1 MFLFNK
7 TLDQYGR
14 VSWVFGCV
22 LGSRPEASPCPSSLC
37 TPVRLHASIRFHI
50 WRVYQQ
56 KIVLQ
61 IPVDV

>member
-22 LGSRPEASPCPSSLC
+22 LGSRPEVSPCPSSLC

-50 WRVYQQ
+50 WRVYQR

-61 IPVDV
+61 IPADV